1 MPGEQFLMSQLHE
14 LLSYLNE
21 RGVVTVLVMAQYG
34 ILGSSMSSPVD
45 ISYLA
50 DTVVLLR
57 FFEAGGKVKKAISV
71 VKRRSGGHE
80 DTVRE
85 LRVGPDRIIV
95 GQPLTDFQGVL
106 SGTPTYLGRAEHLM
120 KVDDDSRS

>member
-1 MPGEQFLMSQLHE
+1 MPGEQFLISQLHE

-21 RGVVTVLVMAQYG
+21 HGVVSVLVMAQYG
-34 ILGSSMSSPVD
+34 ILGSTMSSPVD

-57 FFEAGGKVKKAISV
+57 FFEAAGKVRKAISV
-71 VKRRSGGHE
+71 IKKRSGGHE

-85 LRVGPDRIIV
+85 LRVGPDRIVV
-95 GQPLTDFQGVL
+95 GQPLTD
-106 SGTPTYLGRAEHLM
+106 
-120 KVDDDSRS
+120 SRIFCRVPRCIWDARSS

>member
-1 MPGEQFLMSQLHE
+1 MPGEQFLISQLHE

-21 RGVVTVLVMAQYG
+21 HGVVSVLVMAQYG
-34 ILGSSMSSPVD
+34 ILGSTMSSPVD

-57 FFEAGGKVKKAISV
+57 FFEAAGKVRKAISV
-71 VKRRSGGHE
+71 IKKRSGGHE

-85 LRVGPDRIIV
+85 LRVVPDRIVV
-95 GQPLTDFQGVL
+95 GQPLTDFQDIL
-106 SGTPTYLGRAEHLM
+106 SGTPMYLGRTEQLINTTNE
-120 KVDDDSRS
+120 SGS